1 MKIAILSMQ
10 RVINYGSVLQAYS
23 LKKIIEDITGESV
36 RFIDIDS
43 TEKIPV
49 SGTITTYQDYS
60 EKGLSIRN
68 APWLIFRKLSH
79 RSKKNKYVQMIKD
92 FQQNELDLNK
102 KYNHENYDLVVVGS
116 DEVFIA
122 AKYIC
127 LQLYGK
133 IDNAQNVITYA
144 AASGMAQVENI
155 SKIDIETVRNALSN
169 YKYMS
174 VRDEHTK
181 NYISELYNGDIQMH
195 IDPVLAGELRK
206 RNHKTVNRKP
216 YLIVYAYAER
226 IQDPVEVQA
235 IKQYAKKKG
244 LEIVCLGG
252 QQLWADKFV
261 PLSPFNMLDYFYN
274 AECVVTDTFHGT
286 VFSIINHC
294 RFAVLKR
301 KSNRFKIDGV
311 LKIFGLSEHLIADI
325 GNLQDILEKEI
336 DYNFVDSILEREG
349 KRTREYLKQCINSFR

>member
-1 MKIAILSMQ
+1 MKTAILSMQ

-49 SGTITTYQDYS
+49 SGTITTHQDYS
-60 EKGLSIRN
+60 GKGFTIKN

-92 FQQNELDLNK
+92 FQQNELDLNE

-133 IDNAQNVITYA
+133 VNNAKNVVAYA
-144 AASGMAQVENI
+144 AASGMAQFDNI
-155 SKIDIETVRNALSN
+155 SKNDIETVRNALSN
-169 YKYMS
+169 YKFMS
-174 VRDEHTK
+174 VRDEHTRK
-181 NYISELYNGDIQMH
+181 YISELYSGDIQMH
-195 IDPVLAGELRK
+195 IDPVLAGELRN
-206 RNHKTVNRKP
+206 RIHKPVNRKP
-216 YLIVYAYAER
+216 YMIVYAYAER
-226 IQDPVEVQA
+226 IQNPDEIQA

-244 LEIVCLGG
+244 LDIVCLGG
-252 QQLWADKFV
+252 QQLWAEKFV
-261 PLSPFNMLDYFYN
+261 PLSPFDMLDYFYN

-311 LKIFGLSEHLIADI
+311 LKNFGLSEHLTPDM
-325 GNLQDILEKEI
+325 GDLQNILEKEI
-336 DYNFVDSILEREG
+336 DYDAVDSILEKEG
-349 KRTREYLKQCINSFR
+349 ERTREYLKQCISSFR